1 MDARKTYFALWGV
14 IVLAFVALGAGTYIC
29 TGILKTKS
37 LDVKTARLQSR
48 VVEENQTLLRKAKA
62 DIQKY
67 SDLAAVAKSIVPQDK
82 DEAQTVHEITN
93 LAAQNGI
100 ALGSITF
107 PSSAL
112 GDNKTPNTQLV
123 PVKSIP
129 GVYSLQITV
138 TSDAKNSVPFN
149 NFVNLLNALEHNRR
163 TALVTGIAL
172 QPDAKVPGNLF
183 FSLTLEEYIK
193 P

>member
-1 MDARKTYFALWGV
+1 MDARKTYFVLWGV
-14 IVLAFVALGAGTYIC
+14 IALAFVALGVGTYIG

-67 SDLAAVAKSIVPQDK
+67 NDLATVAKSIVPQDK

-93 LAAQNGI
+93 LSSQNGI

-149 NFVNLLNALEHNRR
+149 NFINLLSALEHNRR

-172 QPDAKVPGNLF
+172 QPDSKVPGNLF